1 MNLEKNDLSF
11 RYVLYIFPL
20 FFTHLFWDLDSM
32 SMDLVKIVLENV
44 CLLLTTHTREIVG
57 SALSFI
63 RMFLTSFPYD
73 TVAPEVA
80 FIVSVLKFLVIVV
93 REVCSL

>member
-1 MNLEKNDLSF
+1 M
-11 RYVLYIFPL
+11 LYIFPV

-44 CLLLTTHTREIVG
+44 CLLLATQTREIVG

-93 REVCSL
+93 RGLCSM

>member
-1 MNLEKNDLSF
+1 
-11 RYVLYIFPL
+11 
-20 FFTHLFWDLDSM
+20 M

-44 CLLLTTHTREIVG
+44 CLLLTTPTREVVG

-63 RMFLTSFPYD
+63 RMFLTSFPHD

-80 FIVSVLKFLVIVV
+80 FIVSVLKFVG
-93 REVCSL
+93 

>member
-1 MNLEKNDLSF
+1 MLC
-11 RYVLYIFPL
+11 IFHL
-20 FFTHLFWDLDSM
+20 FFSHLFWDLDSM

-44 CLLLTTHTREIVG
+44 CLLLTMHTREVVG

-73 TVAPEVA
+73 TFAPQVA
-80 FIVSVLKFLVIVV
+80 FIVSVLKFLVIVTG
-93 REVCSL
+93 